1 MSKHETWRTRLYW
14 EQVGGL
20 LIEEFI
26 VVKGNK
32 NQGKRALDGLIVL
45 NEEKAIYDGNTYDI
59 KDKDVVVI
67 QTKAH
72 RIGMY
77 LLGQAY
83 FSKLLVEKHQPRSV
97 KSVAIC
103 KSNDTAMAELA
114 EAHNV
119 EIVVIK
125 DDQKPDSD

>member
-45 NEEKAIYDGNTYDI
+45 NEEKAIHNGNTYDI
-59 KDKDVVVI
+59 KGKDVIVI

-83 FSKLLVEKHQPRSV
+83 FSKLLIEKLQPRSV

-103 KSNDTAMAELA
+103 GNNDAIMAKLA
-114 EAHNV
+114 EAHGV
-119 EIVVIK
+119 EIVVIG
-125 DDQKPDSD
+125 DDQKPEND